1 MATLILVARP
11 CEITS
16 LIQWVCNEYYADTPT
31 DCPVIA
37 DTIRQ
42 RISTLLQAY
51 FVRDRREKHDVLD
64 DALTALLGAIGNEL
78 TQTVAAL
85 TQKGYHIRSVDTFA
99 IDGSTRFILTMLT
112 GEDHEQPLPVTDTG

>member
-11 CEITS
+11 CEITT
-16 LIQWVCNEYYADTPT
+16 LIQWVCNEYYSDTPT

-51 FVRDRREKHDVLD
+51 FVRDRGHHPDDLD
-64 DALTALLGAIGNEL
+64 SALTETLDAIGQEL
-78 TQTVAAL
+78 EQTVTAL

-99 IDGSTRFILTMLT
+99 IDGSTRFILTMNT
-112 GEDHEQPLPVTDTG
+112 GEHHEQPLPVTDTG